1 MKELD
6 WDSSLNVGVDEI
18 DDDHRRMVKLF
29 NLLAHAVSNG
39 DEPDYQE
46 ALLDEL
52 IAYTVWH
59 FRHEERL
66 MLKYAYDDR
75 DTHQQQHRE
84 LIAGVTEIREK
95 FLEGGRQLLEEDVEY
110 LERWVT
116 AHIIHTDKKM
126 GAYLATAM

>member
-6 WDSSLNVGVDEI
+6 WDSSLDVGVDEI

>member
-6 WDSSLNVGVDEI
+6 WDSSLDVGVDEV

-29 NLLAHAVSNG
+29 NLLAHAVSDG

-52 IAYTVWH
+52 IAFTVWH

-84 LIAGVTEIREK
+84 LVDGVTEIREK
-95 FLEGGRQLLEEDVEY
+95 FLEAGRQLLEEDVEY

>member
-6 WDSSLNVGVDEI
+6 WDSSLDVGVDEV

-29 NLLAHAVSNG
+29 NLLAHAVSDG
-39 DEPDYQE
+39 EDPDYQE

-52 IAYTVWH
+52 IAFTVWH

-66 MLKYAYDDR
+66 MLKYAYTDADA
-75 DTHQQQHRE
+75 HKQQHRE
-84 LIAGVTEIREK
+84 LIDGVTEIQEK
-95 FLEGGRQLLEEDVEY
+95 FLEADRQLLQEDVEY